1 MILSC
6 FLKEEARYCVIFLH
20 FDFDFTFKSFYL
32 ITLYLLFFTDDAQT
46 C

>member
-20 FDFDFTFKSFYL
+20 FFDFTFKLFYL